1 MPIFHLTPVLDKLAD
16 PAWTTSRG
24 RGECWV
30 NGADEAEARALA
42 SGHFQDAT
50 QTIPGEPSPR
60 SAWRSAELV
69 SARLLEHAP
78 DGMTIPNGT
87 VVFTNQA

>member
-1 MPIFHLTPVLDKLAD
+1 MPIYHMIPVLARLAD
-16 PAWTTSRG
+16 PAWNTSRI

-42 SGHFQDAT
+42 AGHFQDAT
-50 QTIPGEPSPR
+50 QTIPGEPSPN
-60 SAWRSAELV
+60 SAWRDPGLV
-69 SARLLEHAP
+69 EAQLLERAP
-78 DGMTIPNGT
+78 DNMTIPNGT